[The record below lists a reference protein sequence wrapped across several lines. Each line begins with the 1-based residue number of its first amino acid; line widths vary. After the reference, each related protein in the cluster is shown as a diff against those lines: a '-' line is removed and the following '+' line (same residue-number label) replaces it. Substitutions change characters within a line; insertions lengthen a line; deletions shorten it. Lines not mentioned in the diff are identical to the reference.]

1 MTSIRSYLVTVL
13 IALLTLTSFLAAL
26 QGYRHS
32 SEQAG
37 RMFDEDLQV
46 LAASLLD
53 LYQEAPTA
61 TPALLPA
68 DTYQS
73 GLNAVQV
80 FRRGQLIY
88 RNHSAPARPIDVAS
102 GFSEQNFLGQR
113 WRTYRIEDTASG
125 LTVIS
130 AQPLHGRQNLA
141 DEVVLA
147 SIYPVVLSLP
157 LQALLIWWVVSRGL
171 QPLRRLAEQ
180 LSVKKADDLS
190 PLTLAEAD
198 AQGGSGHS
206 GSHHVESRKV
216 PCELAPVL
224 QTTNHLLARL
234 RLAFEREKRFAA
246 DVAHELRTPLSV
258 LQVQLFNAE
267 QRWIEADLPL
277 DELNALKGGVERM
290 SHLIE
295 QILLLNRTNPEQFQS
310 RLQMLDLAELCRN
323 QIVELY
329 PQFERKQQD
338 IALLGEPSVM
348 LMADAFAL
356 PLLVRN
362 LLGNANKYTPAGGTI
377 QLQLQQ
383 LNGAQQAQVQLTVAD
398 SGPGIAEDEY
408 AKVFQRFYRVG
419 GDRQRETG
427 SGLGLA
433 ICQEI
438 AGLHQGQ
445 LQLARSTLGGL
456 QVTVTLPLQQS
467 ATLGQVG
474 MSAVSLASTR
484 SNSEPAAPT
493 KEA

>member
-1 MTSIRSYLVTVL
+1 MRSIRSYLVTVL

-53 LYQEAPTA
+53 LYQEAPNA
-61 TPALLPA
+61 APALLPS
-68 DTYQS
+68 DVYQS

-80 FRRGQLIY
+80 FRQGQLIY

-113 WRTYRIEDTASG
+113 WRTYRIEDATSG

-157 LQALLIWWVVSRGL
+157 LQVLLIWWVVSRGL

-180 LSVKKADDLS
+180 LSAKKADDLS
-190 PLTLAEAD
+190 PLTLDD
-198 AQGGSGHS
+198 ATATTAATNLQHTGD
-206 GSHHVESRKV
+206 V
-216 PCELAPVL
+216 PTELAPVL
-224 QTTNHLLARL
+224 HTTNHLLARL

-267 QRWIEADLPL
+267 QRWLAAKLPV
-277 DELNALKGGVERM
+277 DELSALKGGVERM
-290 SHLIE
+290 SQLIE
-295 QILLLNRTNPEQFQS
+295 QILLLNRTNPEQFHA
-310 RLQMLDLAELCRN
+310 RLQQLDLAEVCRG

-329 PQFERKQQD
+329 PKFEEKQQD
-338 IALLGEPSVM
+338 ISLAGDSSLL
-348 LMADAFAL
+348 LMGDAFAL

-362 LLGNANKYTPAGGTI
+362 LLGNANKYTPLGGFI
-377 QLQLQQ
+377 
-383 LNGAQQAQVQLTVAD
+383 QVQLKRLADESVQLIVAD

-408 AKVFQRFYRVG
+408 DKVFQRFYRVG

-438 AGLHQGQ
+438 ATLHQGQ
-445 LQLARSTLGGL
+445 LQLSRAALGGL
-456 QVTVTLPLQQS
+456 AVTVTLPLQQLS
-467 ATLGQVG
+467 VHLTDAAQRIT
-474 MSAVSLASTR
+474 ASSTI
-484 SNSEPAAPT
+484 PAAGDAPCT
-493 KEA
+493 GR

>member
-1 MTSIRSYLVTVL
+1 MRSIRSYLVTVL

-53 LYQEAPTA
+53 LYQEAPSA
-61 TPALLPA
+61 APALLPS
-68 DTYQS
+68 DVYQS

-80 FRRGQLIY
+80 FRQGQLIY

-113 WRTYRIEDTASG
+113 WRTYRIEDAASG

-157 LQALLIWWVVSRGL
+157 LQVLLIWWVVSRGL

-180 LSVKKADDLS
+180 LSAKKADDLS
-190 PLTLAEAD
+190 PLTLDEAT
-198 AQGGSGHS
+198 AATNLQQTGT
-206 GSHHVESRKV
+206 V
-216 PCELAPVL
+216 PRELVPVL
-224 QTTNHLLARL
+224 HTTNHLFARL

-267 QRWIEADLPL
+267 QRWLEAKLPV
-277 DELNALKGGVERM
+277 DELSALKGGVERM

-295 QILLLNRTNPEQFQS
+295 QILLLNRTNPEQFHA
-310 RLQMLDLAELCRN
+310 RLQTLDLAEVCRT

-329 PQFERKQQD
+329 PKFEQKQQD
-338 IALLGEPSVM
+338 ISLIGDDSIM
-348 LMADAFAL
+348 LMGDAFAL

-362 LLGNANKYTPAGGTI
+362 LLGNANKYTPEGGAI
-377 QLQLQQ
+377 QLQLSQIG
-383 LNGAQQAQVQLTVAD
+383 NDSVQLTVAD
-398 SGPGIAEDEY
+398 SGPGIAADEY
-408 AKVFQRFYRVG
+408 DKVFQRFYRVG

-438 AGLHQGQ
+438 ARLHQGQ
-445 LQLARSTLGGL
+445 LQLGRSVLGGL
-456 QVTVTLPLQQS
+456 QVTVALPLQQS
-467 ATLGQVG
+467 VTFSQVDLTAAPHG
-474 MSAVSLASTR
+474 T
-484 SNSEPAAPT
+484 PAAQQSR
-493 KEA
+493 EV

>member
-53 LYQEAPTA
+53 LYQEAPSA
-61 TPALLPA
+61 APALLPS
-68 DTYQS
+68 DVYQS

-80 FRRGQLIY
+80 FRQGQLIY

-113 WRTYRIEDTASG
+113 WRTYRIEDAASG

-157 LQALLIWWVVSRGL
+157 LQVLLIWWVVSRGL

-180 LSVKKADDLS
+180 LSAKKADDLS
-190 PLTLAEAD
+190 PLTLDD
-198 AQGGSGHS
+198 ATAPTATTTATTPATDLQQTGT
-206 GSHHVESRKV
+206 V
-216 PCELAPVL
+216 PRELVPVL
-224 QTTNHLLARL
+224 HTTNHLLARL

-267 QRWIEADLPL
+267 QRWLEAKLPV
-277 DELNALKGGVERM
+277 DELSALKGGVERM
-290 SHLIE
+290 SQLIE
-295 QILLLNRTNPEQFQS
+295 QILLLNRTNPEQFHA
-310 RLQMLDLAELCRN
+310 RLQQLDLAELCRT

-338 IALLGEPSVM
+338 IALLCDEPIV

-362 LLGNANKYTPAGGTI
+362 LLGNANKYAPEGGAI
-377 QLQLQQ
+377 QLQLVQIA
-383 LNGAQQAQVQLTVAD
+383 NASVQLTVAD

-408 AKVFQRFYRVG
+408 DKVFQRFYRVG

-438 AGLHQGQ
+438 TSLHQGQ
-445 LQLARSTLGGL
+445 LQLGRSVLGGL

-467 ATLGQVG
+467 ATLSHVG
-474 MSAVSLASTR
+474 MTDVSQAPVASAQPR
-484 SNSEPAAPT
+484 
-493 KEA
+493 EA